1 MAGNRCQVILIYYS
15 QIKLIL
21 NLNQFEKLFVL
32 VFNGLMSTEV
42 NSLQNQT
49 EPNRVIQEQKVDI
62 NILLN
67 RVRHEKK
74 KERNEN
80 ILFLGLIGSVI
91 VVTGIIA
98 SL

>member
-1 MAGNRCQVILIYYS
+1 
-15 QIKLIL
+15 
-21 NLNQFEKLFVL
+21 
-32 VFNGLMSTEV
+32 MSIEV
-42 NSLQNQT
+42 NSLENQT
-49 EPNRVIQEQKVDI
+49 EPSKINNQQKVDI

-74 KERNEN
+74 RERKENL
-80 ILFLGLIGSVI
+80 LFLGLIGSVI

>member
-1 MAGNRCQVILIYYS
+1 M
-15 QIKLIL
+15 
-21 NLNQFEKLFVL
+21 NLNQIDNIRCV
-32 VFNGLMSTEV
+32 VFNRSMSTEV
-42 NSLQNQT
+42 NSFENQT
-49 EPNRVIQEQKVDI
+49 EPSKVNHQQKVDI

-74 KERNEN
+74 RERKENL
-80 ILFLGLIGSVI
+80 LFLGLIGSVI

>member
-1 MAGNRCQVILIYYS
+1 
-15 QIKLIL
+15 
-21 NLNQFEKLFVL
+21 
-32 VFNGLMSTEV
+32 MSTEV
-42 NSLQNQT
+42 NSLENQT
-49 EPNRVIQEQKVDI
+49 EPSKINNQQKVDI

-74 KERNEN
+74 KERKEN
-80 ILFLGLIGSVI
+80 LLFLGLIGSVI

>member
-1 MAGNRCQVILIYYS
+1 MGNRYQVILIYYS

-32 VFNGLMSTEV
+32 VFNDLMSTEV

-49 EPNRVIQEQKVDI
+49 EPNRVTQEQKVDI

>member
-1 MAGNRCQVILIYYS
+1 MI
-15 QIKLIL
+15 
-21 NLNQFEKLFVL
+21 
-32 VFNGLMSTEV
+32 MSTEV
-42 NSLQNQT
+42 NSLENQT
-49 EPNRVIQEQKVDI
+49 EPSKVSHQQKVDI

-74 KERNEN
+74 RERKENL
-80 ILFLGLIGSVI
+80 LFLGLIGSVI

>member
-1 MAGNRCQVILIYYS
+1 
-15 QIKLIL
+15 
-21 NLNQFEKLFVL
+21 
-32 VFNGLMSTEV
+32 MSTEV
-42 NSLQNQT
+42 NSLENQT
-49 EPNRVIQEQKVDI
+49 EPNKINNQQKVDI

-74 KERNEN
+74 RERKENL
-80 ILFLGLIGSVI
+80 LFLSLIGSVI

>member
-1 MAGNRCQVILIYYS
+1 
-15 QIKLIL
+15 
-21 NLNQFEKLFVL
+21 
-32 VFNGLMSTEV
+32 MSTEV
-42 NSLQNQT
+42 NSLENQT
-49 EPNRVIQEQKVDI
+49 EPNKINNQQKVDI

-74 KERNEN
+74 RERKENL
-80 ILFLGLIGSVI
+80 LFLGLIGSVI

>member
-1 MAGNRCQVILIYYS
+1 M
-15 QIKLIL
+15 
-21 NLNQFEKLFVL
+21 NLNQFEKSLIL
-32 VFNGLMSTEV
+32 VFNEFMSTEV
-42 NSLQNQT
+42 NSLQNQS
-49 EPNRVIQEQKVDI
+49 EPSKIKHQEKVDI

-74 KERNEN
+74 KEKKEN
-80 ILFLGLIGSVI
+80 LLFLGLIGSVI

>member
-1 MAGNRCQVILIYYS
+1 MI
-15 QIKLIL
+15 
-21 NLNQFEKLFVL
+21 
-32 VFNGLMSTEV
+32 MSTEI
-42 NSLQNQT
+42 NSLENQS
-49 EPNRVIQEQKVDI
+49 EPSKVSHQQKVDI

-74 KERNEN
+74 RERKENL
-80 ILFLGLIGSVI
+80 LFLGLIGSVI

>member
-1 MAGNRCQVILIYYS
+1 MPS
-15 QIKLIL
+15 
-21 NLNQFEKLFVL
+21 L
-32 VFNGLMSTEV
+32 VFNRLMSTEV
-42 NSLQNQT
+42 NSLENQS
-49 EPNRVIQEQKVDI
+49 EPSKVSHQQKVDI

-74 KERNEN
+74 RERKENL
-80 ILFLGLIGSVI
+80 LFLGLIGSVI

>member
-1 MAGNRCQVILIYYS
+1 M
-15 QIKLIL
+15 
-21 NLNQFEKLFVL
+21 L
-32 VFNGLMSTEV
+32 VFNNTMSMEV
-42 NSLQNQT
+42 DSLKNQT
-49 EPNRVIQEQKVDI
+49 EPSKINNQQKVDI

-74 KERNEN
+74 KERKEN
-80 ILFLGLIGSVI
+80 LLFLGLIGSVI

>member
-1 MAGNRCQVILIYYS
+1 MI
-15 QIKLIL
+15 
-21 NLNQFEKLFVL
+21 
-32 VFNGLMSTEV
+32 MSTEV

-49 EPNRVIQEQKVDI
+49 EQNKISQQQKVDI

-74 KERNEN
+74 KERKEN
-80 ILFLGLIGSVI
+80 ILFLCLIGSVI

>member
-1 MAGNRCQVILIYYS
+1 
-15 QIKLIL
+15 
-21 NLNQFEKLFVL
+21 
-32 VFNGLMSTEV
+32 MSTEV
-42 NSLQNQT
+42 NSLENQT
-49 EPNRVIQEQKVDI
+49 EPSKVSNQQKVDI

-74 KERNEN
+74 RERKENF
-80 ILFLGLIGSVI
+80 LFLGLIGSVI

>member
-1 MAGNRCQVILIYYS
+1 MI
-15 QIKLIL
+15 
-21 NLNQFEKLFVL
+21 
-32 VFNGLMSTEV
+32 MSIDV

-49 EPNRVIQEQKVDI
+49 EQNKISQQQKVDI

-74 KERNEN
+74 KERKEN
-80 ILFLGLIGSVI
+80 ILFLCLIGSVI

>member
-1 MAGNRCQVILIYYS
+1 
-15 QIKLIL
+15 
-21 NLNQFEKLFVL
+21 
-32 VFNGLMSTEV
+32 MSTEV
-42 NSLQNQT
+42 HSLKNQT
-49 EPNRVIQEQKVDI
+49 EPSKANNQQKVDI

-74 KERNEN
+74 RERKENL
-80 ILFLGLIGSVI
+80 LFLGLIGSVI

>member
-1 MAGNRCQVILIYYS
+1 
-15 QIKLIL
+15 
-21 NLNQFEKLFVL
+21 
-32 VFNGLMSTEV
+32 MSTEV
-42 NSLQNQT
+42 NSLENQS
-49 EPNRVIQEQKVDI
+49 EPSKVSQQQKVDI

-74 KERNEN
+74 RERKENL
-80 ILFLGLIGSVI
+80 LFLGLIGSVI

>member
-1 MAGNRCQVILIYYS
+1 
-15 QIKLIL
+15 
-21 NLNQFEKLFVL
+21 
-32 VFNGLMSTEV
+32 MSTEV
-42 NSLQNQT
+42 HSLENQT
-49 EPNRVIQEQKVDI
+49 EPSKANNQQKVDI

-74 KERNEN
+74 RERKENL
-80 ILFLGLIGSVI
+80 LFLGLIGSVI

>member
-1 MAGNRCQVILIYYS
+1 MLS
-15 QIKLIL
+15 
-21 NLNQFEKLFVL
+21 L
-32 VFNGLMSTEV
+32 VFNGFMSTEV
-42 NSLQNQT
+42 NSLENQT
-49 EPNRVIQEQKVDI
+49 EPSKVSHQQKVDI

-74 KERNEN
+74 RERKENL
-80 ILFLGLIGSVI
+80 LFLGLIGSVI

>member
-1 MAGNRCQVILIYYS
+1 
-15 QIKLIL
+15 
-21 NLNQFEKLFVL
+21 
-32 VFNGLMSTEV
+32 MSTEV
-42 NSLQNQT
+42 RSLENQI
-49 EPNRVIQEQKVDI
+49 EPSKANNQQKVDI

-74 KERNEN
+74 RERKENL
-80 ILFLGLIGSVI
+80 LFLGLIGSVI